1 MSTYKVTVNGVSYDV
16 EVNQIG
22 GAAPASAPKNV
33 SSGNAGDVRVEAQV
47 AGKIYQLVAAP
58 GDAVNAGDTIVI
70 LESMKMEI
78 PVVAPASGTIASIE
92 VAKGDEVEVGYLIA
106 TMN

>member
-22 GAAPASAPKNV
+22 GAAPAPVKKA
-33 SSGNAGDVRVEAQV
+33 SSGVAGGTRVEAQV
-47 AGKIYQLVAAP
+47 AGKIYEIVAAP

-78 PVVAPASGTIASIE
+78 PVVAPASGTVASIE

-106 TMN
+106 TMD